1 MAVKGGA
8 RGSAAIGGFF
18 VNYFLFFG
26 FLRSFSER
34 DLITA
39 TFVTHFMSRESRDVT
54 LDQFEISKGSNKSDC
69 NDIQCFLYGSFEHTR

>member
-1 MAVKGGA
+1 MHEGNIIKTIKKLLCPKIEIILGGA

-34 DLITA
+34 DFINFQL
-39 TFVTHFMSRESRDVT
+39 
-54 LDQFEISKGSNKSDC
+54 L
-69 NDIQCFLYGSFEHTR
+69 

>member
-34 DLITA
+34 DFITV
-39 TFVTHFMSRESRDVT
+39 TFVTHFMSRSRPGLRRTGRPGT
-54 LDQFEISKGSNKSDC
+54 LDQF
-69 NDIQCFLYGSFEHTR
+69 